1 MKNASPDPALDGKV
15 ALITGSSMGI
25 GKAIAQELGRLGA
38 VIVVNGRNAER
49 LTTTADELIR
59 HDINALAVP
68 ADVAK
73 PDEVTKLID
82 RVVDTYGRLDILIN
96 NAGVSMRSTFEN
108 LQDAVVQQVIGS
120 NLYGAINL
128 TRAALPH
135 IRSSQGTILFI
146 SSLAGIRGL
155 PYVSVYGAAKM
166 ALTGLA
172 ESLKLE
178 LQGTGVHVG
187 LVYVG
192 ITQNESDKRVLDA
205 DGHLVPI
212 EWAGIQKGQS
222 RERVARSVVKAIKK
236 RKFKSVLTG
245 LGRFEAIL
253 NRFAPG
259 VVGYILSNTPHT
271 LENRFR

>member
-1 MKNASPDPALDGKV
+1 MKKASPDPVLDGKV
-15 ALITGSSMGI
+15 VLITGSSMGI
-25 GKAIAQELGRLGA
+25 GKAIAQEFGKLGA
-38 VIVVNGRNAER
+38 IIVLNGRNHDR
-49 LTTTADELIR
+49 LKTTADELAHQQTNI
-59 HDINALAVP
+59 LAVP
-68 ADVAK
+68 ADVAR
-73 PDEVTKLID
+73 PSEVGMLID

-96 NAGVSMRSTFEN
+96 NAGISMRSTFEK
-108 LQDAVVQQVIGS
+108 LQDTVIQQVIGS

-135 IRSSQGTILFI
+135 IRSSKGNILFI

-172 ESLKLE
+172 ESLRLE
-178 LQGTGVHVG
+178 LHGTGVHVG

-205 DGHLVPI
+205 EGSLIPI
-212 EWAGIQKGQS
+212 EWAGIQKGQA
-222 RERVARSVVKAIKK
+222 REQVARSVVKAIKK

-245 LGRFEAIL
+245 LGRFEAIA
-253 NRFAPG
+253 NRLAPG
-259 VVGYILSNTPHT
+259 VVEYILRNRQRT